1 MIRFVRT
8 GSFPALTDGGEA
20 GLSDRVE
27 RKEFFA
33 KAVKERKDRKFSA
46 DLSGLVRARGLT
58 ALRDAAEGMI
68 LGTFVPERFPQKPR
82 EEWEMELAG
91 LSPEGETVVRET
103 EALMEGVFWVRDMT
117 NRPGNLLR
125 PGDFAGETRRLL
137 EGLPVELEILD
148 AARMEE
154 LGMGGVLGIGMSSAY
169 RPCLCILRYRGGHES
184 DGITGLVGKG
194 VTCDS
199 GGYCLKS
206 ASSMLGIKGDMAG
219 GAAVAGTIYALA
231 KNHVPVNVT
240 GVIPMAENRISDGS
254 LLPGDVITSY
264 SGRTI
269 EVQNTDAEGRL
280 ILADAVTWAVR
291 DEHVSRVLDIATL
304 TGSICTTL
312 AFGAAGA
319 VCDDE
324 ELFRDFQEAYELS
337 GERYVRLPIYREY
350 EKMIESDIADVKNMG
365 GKFAGTIT
373 AGLFIRMFADGIP
386 WIHLDIAG
394 SAWVDPPVFEYQS
407 KGASGAGLTTMY
419 YLCAGKKPAR
429 QIPEPADEREK
440 IDAETG
446 E

>member
-1 MIRFVRT
+1 MIRFVET
-8 GSFPALTDGGEA
+8 AGFSPLTDGSET

-46 DLSGLVRARGLT
+46 DLSGLVRFQGLT
-58 ALRDAAEGMI
+58 ALRDAVEGML
-68 LGTFVPERFPQKPR
+68 LGTFAPERFPIKPR
-82 EEWEMELAG
+82 EEWEMEVLG
-91 LSPEGETVVRET
+91 LTPEGEAVVRET
-103 EALMEGVFWVRDMT
+103 ESLVEGVFWVRDMT

-125 PGDFAGETRRLL
+125 PGDFARETKALL
-137 EGLPVELEILD
+137 EGLPVEVEILD
-148 AARMEE
+148 RTRMEE

-169 RPCLCILRYRGGHES
+169 KPCLCVLRYRGGRAEEKT
-184 DGITGLVGKG
+184 TGLVGKG
-194 VTCDS
+194 ITCDS
-199 GGYCLKS
+199 GGYCLKPP
-206 ASSMLGIKGDMAG
+206 SSMLGIKGDMAG

-231 KNHVPVNVT
+231 KNRVPVNVT

-280 ILADAVTWAVR
+280 ILADGVSWAVR
-291 DEHVSRVLDIATL
+291 EEQVSRVLDIATL

-312 AFGAAGA
+312 AFGAAG
-319 VCDDE
+319 VICDDE

-337 GERYVRLPIYREY
+337 GERYLRLPIYREY

-365 GKFAGTIT
+365 GQFGGSIT

-394 SAWVDPPVFEYQS
+394 TAWVDPPVFEYQS

-419 YLCAGKKPAR
+419 YLCAG
-429 QIPEPADEREK
+429 ERTFTHGK
-440 IDAETG
+440 QSL
-446 E
+446 